1 MELLKSW
8 ILNTTGAAVL
18 SAICL
23 SIVPEGRGKKA
34 LTLVCGMVTL
44 LCLAYPLADGSISEI
59 EGILPDFRISDQISE
74 KADETEQIV
83 TRTVIE
89 AELEAYILDKG
100 EEVGVVI
107 RSADVSVRWNTDGF
121 WYPTGVEIYL
131 QDGYTAS
138 HALTDILSKELGID
152 PNNIYWS

>member
-1 MELLKSW
+1 MELLKNW

-34 LTLVCGMVTL
+34 VALVCGMVTL
-44 LCLAYPLADGSISEI
+44 LCLAYPLTDGSLSEI
-59 EGILPDFRISDQISE
+59 EGIIPDFRVSDEISE

-100 EEVGVVI
+100 EKAGVVI
-107 RSADVSVRWNTDGF
+107 RSVDVSVRWNTDGY
-121 WYPTGVEIYL
+121 WYPTGAEIYL

-138 HALTDILSKELGID
+138 DELTDILSKELGIE